1 MKTVAQLMDL
11 KSRKA
16 LIVGGA
22 GGVGSA
28 ACEVLQELGA
38 IVGILDIKPG
48 KKTLSF
54 ICDLKNEGATCIATQ
69 KAISE
74 MGGLDILIHCA
85 AYVGETKIPGWSVPF
100 DEQTT
105 AAWNDAMKVNLTSAF
120 VLAKACRKPLQ
131 ESGHGSV
138 IFLSSIYGMVAPN
151 FGLYEGTEMINPA
164 AYNASKGGLL
174 QFMRYL
180 ATLFAPK
187 IRVNAISPGG
197 IVRNYPEIFIKRYI
211 SKTPLGRLALDEDLK
226 GAVAYL
232 ASDLSA
238 YVTGHNLAVDGGWTA
253 W

>member
-1 MKTVAQLMDL
+1 MRTISQLMDL
-11 KSRKA
+11 KGRKA
-16 LIVGGA
+16 LVVGGA

-28 ACEVLQELGA
+28 VSETLQELGA
-38 IVGILDIKPG
+38 VVGILDLKP
-48 KKTLSF
+48 KKDVLSF
-54 ICDLKNEGATCIATQ
+54 TCDLKNEEKTCEATQ
-69 KAISE
+69 RALSE

-100 DEQTT
+100 EKQTT
-105 AAWNDAMKVNLTSAF
+105 TAWDEAMKVNLTSAF
-120 VLAKACRKPLQ
+120 VLAKACRKPLG

-138 IFLSSIYGMVAPN
+138 ILFSSIYGMVAPN
-151 FGLYEGTEMINPA
+151 FSLYEGTDMINPA

-174 QFMRYL
+174 QLMRYL

-197 IVRNYPEIFIKRYI
+197 IVRNYPEAFIKRDEA
-211 SKTPLGRLALDEDLK
+211 KTPLGRFALDEDLK
-226 GAVAYL
+226 GAITYL
-232 ASDLSA
+232 ASDMSE